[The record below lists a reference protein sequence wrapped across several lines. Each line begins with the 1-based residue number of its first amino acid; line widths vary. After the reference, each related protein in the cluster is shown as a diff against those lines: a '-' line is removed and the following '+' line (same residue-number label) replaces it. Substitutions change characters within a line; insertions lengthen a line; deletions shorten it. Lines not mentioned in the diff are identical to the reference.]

1 VLLPCGTFAETSGTY
16 VNLVGDWQGFA
27 GAARPVGEA
36 RPAWKILRV
45 LGNLLG
51 LQGFDYDSS
60 EAVVAELRGM
70 VPATRAVS
78 FTTRHVAGDDV
89 ADAVVADFAIYGGD
103 ALVRRAPALQATR
116 AARAVALRFGAGAGD
131 RA

>member
-1 VLLPCGTFAETSGTY
+1 
-16 VNLVGDWQGFA
+16 
-27 GAARPVGEA
+27 
-36 RPAWKILRV
+36 
-45 LGNLLG
+45 
-51 LQGFDYDSS
+51 
-60 EAVVAELRGM
+60 
-70 VPATRAVS
+70 VS